1 MKWIESIKEI
11 RKARDE
17 DRLVI
22 FVGSGVSANSEVPTW
37 SRLIKEIA
45 KNIEYEKCSEC
56 IKYLRYTDKYNC
68 HDGCKCAISESGK
81 GECTCKDRYNFTP
94 DEYLRIPEYFYKK
107 CEDDSKCKNS
117 KECNKDKKHE
127 KYYSFIKEVLL
138 PEGSSFKPNAIDD
151 IIFDILPDH
160 IITTNYD
167 SLLEDSESVNA
178 GMYTVISDDKELINN
193 AGKNYIIKMHGT
205 FDKPESII
213 LKESDYI
220 EYDHTHPLIS
230 TFIKGILVNHS
241 FLFVG
246 YSLNDYNLRLIMGWI
261 NYYRKQYN
269 SKSEK
274 VKHFV
279 VNTEKVSDY
288 EVKRLSDNNI
298 EVIDLTSMSDDAK
311 NDSEA
316 KEKLSGEKGRLLYTY
331 LSCIEDDIKF
341 EKYCEVK
348 DFFLNKCEVLKSY
361 RKINIGDFNAVYN
374 LGHENIE
381 GTGLVFDS
389 FLRPEKIEKIS
400 ELLKD
405 KDKRIVDVFQRSRIT
420 HVEYID
426 PFMSKTR
433 SIYRAIPDKKS
444 DYSVIVNDRKLA
456 IDKAF
461 RLYLDN
467 DYIALCDYAD
477 KTEDLD
483 ERIYYY
489 TILGKQTDEIR
500 KEIDDGKYGVK
511 ERDYVDI
518 MLHKV
523 REYFALYN
531 IFNNRS
537 QKTDKLKK
545 YFDRAPRRY
554 AKAMQYLRGI
564 SEVNTIETSKM
575 ADLLEEHK
583 DKYREG
589 KDQNFAFYYLKKIQ
603 GYAYNY
609 YFFIK
614 DNLLP
619 LDIYNNPEKYLRYY
633 IEAILASNT
642 PNTGQNRVDLLGWTL
657 YTDLRPYYLNEID
670 LDMLVKFINP
680 KDLKNNISN
689 YYVQSLH
696 VEESVDVVKKYI
708 NLCNSFAIYDK
719 GMMRK
724 HGVNLE
730 NKLQNFSI
738 IISLLDLEDAYK
750 IIILKNCFNVFKQQ
764 ILKYGINGTGT
775 FAALLYLINNL
786 KVDGAHELLGE
797 ILDFLV
803 EKYDFMWP
811 IFNDI
816 LSQMIF
822 KLSPYVK
829 CSTID
834 KVKTAI
840 NKLKTDEVKI
850 PKIYSFRYLLP
861 MEEYQSYLNERVE
874 LINNTR
880 MLFNFTNEGHI
891 ESKNKAIKIIADNI
905 KKEIDEEKL
914 SGSEKF
920 PSEYKTQVK
929 YFVLLKTRYPQIDI
943 SILEPYAE
951 YSPYLQF
958 VFDPEKF
965 DYSKVNTSDPTWAEI
980 VSSKQYRK
988 YFIKHKKE
996 ILSDNLKN
1004 IFETERDNRAQ
1015 QKIVYGVLLDE
1026 DEIWDFPE
1034 EKWEIKN

>member
-1 MKWIESIKEI
+1 MEWRESIKEI

-22 FVGSGVSANSEVPTW
+22 FVGSGVSANSGVPTW
-37 SRLIKEIA
+37 GRLIKEIA
-45 KNIEYEKCSEC
+45 KEIEYDKC
-56 IKYLRYTDKYNC
+56 
-68 HDGCKCAISESGK
+68 
-81 GECTCKDRYNFTP
+81 GECKKDCFDKEICKDRYNFTP

-127 KYYSFIKEVLL
+127 KYYSFIKKVLTPQGL
-138 PEGSSFKPNAIDD
+138 SFKPNAIDD

-205 FDKPESII
+205 FENPESMI

-274 VKHFV
+274 VRHFV

-420 HVEYID
+420 HIEYID

-483 ERIYYY
+483 EKIYYH
-489 TILGKQTDEIR
+489 TILGKQADEIR
-500 KEIDDGKYGVK
+500 KEIDAQKYNIK
-511 ERDYVDI
+511 EQDYVDI
-518 MLHKV
+518 MLRKV
-523 REYFALYN
+523 REYFVLHN
-531 IFNNRS
+531 IAKNRS
-537 QKTDKLKK
+537 QRTDKLKK

-554 AKAMQYLRGI
+554 AKAMQYLKGI

-642 PNTGQNRVDLLGWTL
+642 PNTGQNRVDLAGWTF

-670 LDMLVKFINP
+670 LDMLVKFISP
-680 KDLKNNISN
+680 KALKNNISN

-696 VEESVDVVKKYI
+696 IEQSVDAVKKYI
-708 NLCNSFAIYDK
+708 NLCNSFALYKK
-719 GMMRK
+719 GMMLK
-724 HGVNLE
+724 YGVNLE

-738 IISLLDLEDAYK
+738 IICLLDIGNTSKIDILE
-750 IIILKNCFNVFKQQ
+750 NCFNVFKQQ
-764 ILKYGINGTGT
+764 ISKYGINGTGV
-775 FAALLYLINNL
+775 FEALAYLINNL
-786 KVDGAHELLGE
+786 KVDGTHELLGE
-797 ILDFLV
+797 ILDFLI
-803 EKYDFMWP
+803 EKYDLIWP
-811 IFNDI
+811 RFGGV
-816 LSQMIF
+816 LSRTVF

-829 CSTID
+829 PSTVC

-840 NKLKTDEVKI
+840 EKLKTDQKTSKI
-850 PKIYSFRYLLP
+850 SKIYTFRYILP
-861 MEEYQSYLNERVE
+861 MEEYRSYLNANME
-874 LINNTR
+874 LINNTK
-880 MLFNFTNEGHI
+880 MLFDFAVEGYI
-891 ESKNKAIKIIADNI
+891 EDNNKIMEIMTESIG
-905 KKEIDEEKL
+905 KEIDKEKINRTKNNPFNSQTKL
-914 SGSEKF
+914 EHA
-920 PSEYKTQVK
+920 
-929 YFVLLKTRYPQIDI
+929 VLLKIVFPEVNIDT
-943 SILEPYAE
+943 LKPYAK
-951 YSPYLQF
+951 YSPHLQF
-958 VFDPEKF
+958 IFDPENF
-965 DYSKVNTSDPTWAEI
+965 DYSQIDTSNYMWENLFK
-980 VSSKQYRK
+980 SKQYRK

-1034 EKWEIKN
+1034 RWGSKN